1 MTQKTINIALNTGYL
16 SGARECMHNVWQG
29 ATVFSYLPPN
39 IAPEHLSKY
48 GYPQFRIGDQKADIE
63 FLRMARHIGP
73 PRDIVAAAQT
83 NAIIFD
89 HGGSE
94 IFADPDGRLSLEDQT
109 LVQIGYVG
117 KSNPLFLAYL
127 DDRGLLREKK
137 ESYRHFIREI
147 GAVSAVVEGDGL
159 TLFLE
164 MPPRY
169 RLTGPAFDEM
179 GGRLGTHNKEE
190 AVYVFP
196 SGQKIVMITKKAN
209 RDFQRQHP
217 DIVRKNQLFYLT
229 VTPRLESAVYSF

>member
-94 IFADPDGRLSLEDQT
+94 IFADPDGTLS
-109 LVQIGYVG
+109 
-117 KSNPLFLAYL
+117 
-127 DDRGLLREKK
+127 
-137 ESYRHFIREI
+137 
-147 GAVSAVVEGDGL
+147 
-159 TLFLE
+159 LE

-217 DIVRKNQLFYLT
+217 DIVRKNQLF
-229 VTPRLESAVYSF
+229 AVWPASDADYQSMVEEVLLGEKIS